1 MALTVKVNFKMKRI
15 SRDKEDFIIIKPQ
28 TLQEDIA
35 IIVVNMPKKSLKL
48 QIKKFT
54 NLKGK

>member
-1 MALTVKVNFKMKRI
+1 MKRI
-15 SRDKEDFIIIKPQ
+15 SRDKEDFIIIKLQ

-35 IIVVNMPKKSLKL
+35 IREVNMPKKSLKL
-48 QIKKFT
+48 QIKKLT

>member
-1 MALTVKVNFKMKRI
+1 MKRI

-28 TLQEDIA
+28 TRQEDIA
-35 IIVVNMPKKSLKL
+35 IIEVNMPKNSLKL
-48 QIKKFT
+48 QIKKLT